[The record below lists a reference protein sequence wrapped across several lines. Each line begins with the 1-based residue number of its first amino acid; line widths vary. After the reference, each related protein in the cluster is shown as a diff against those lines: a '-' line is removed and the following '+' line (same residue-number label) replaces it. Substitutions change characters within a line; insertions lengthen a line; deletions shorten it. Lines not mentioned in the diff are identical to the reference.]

1 MSKKETRRRA
11 TRPAASSSNSLA
23 SALRKPVVQL
33 SIIGIVALI
42 IAAIALVASGGT
54 TTALA
59 REISV
64 EEAHNLYGQPD
75 VVFLDVRQPEEWNEY
90 HAPNSTL
97 IPLGELAARVNEL
110 PKDKTIVV
118 VCRSGNRSQ
127 EGRDILLKAGFENV
141 TSMAGG
147 LKTWRSLGYPTVS
160 GP

>member
-1 MSKKETRRRA
+1 MSKKETRRRS
-11 TRPAASSSNSLA
+11 TRTTTPSGSSLTHT
-23 SALRKPVVQL
+23 LRKPAVQL
-33 SIIGIVALI
+33 GIIAIVALI
-42 IAAIALVASGGT
+42 IAAIALISGRT
-54 TTALA
+54 STALA

-64 EEAHNLYGQPD
+64 DEAYSLYGQEN
-75 VVFLDVRQPEEWNEY
+75 VFFLDVRQPEEWNEY

-97 IPLGELAARVNEL
+97 IPLGELASRVSEL

-127 EGRDILLKAGFENV
+127 EGRDILLRAGFTNV

-147 LKTWRSLGYPTVS
+147 LKTWKSKGYPTVS

>member
-1 MSKKETRRRA
+1 MSKKETRRRTSRAA
-11 TRPAASSSNSLA
+11 TSSSNSL
-23 SALRKPVVQL
+23 SGALRKPVVQF
-33 SIIGIVALI
+33 SIIAIVALI
-42 IAAIALVASGGT
+42 VAAIAFISGGT
-54 TTALA
+54 STALA

-64 EEAHNLYGQPD
+64 DEAHSLYGQED
-75 VVFLDVRQPEEWNEY
+75 VFFLDVRQPEEWNEY

-97 IPLGELAARVNEL
+97 IPLGELASRVSEL

-127 EGRDILLKAGFENV
+127 EGRDILLNAGFKSV

-147 LKTWRSLGYPTVS
+147 LKTWRSQGFPTVS